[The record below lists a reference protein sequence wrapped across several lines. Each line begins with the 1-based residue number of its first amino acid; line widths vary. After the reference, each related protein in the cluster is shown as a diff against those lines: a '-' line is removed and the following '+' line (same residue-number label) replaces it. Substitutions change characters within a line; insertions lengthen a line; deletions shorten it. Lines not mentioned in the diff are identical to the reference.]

1 MGVGYMVEEAL
12 LLSQQGSDL
21 IHTKGCVFSVLIFDI
36 FQFLL
41 LGFVPNFCW
50 NISFELIK
58 SVNVCV
64 ILRTV
69 RVQRKHSIEAIV
81 IFVTV

>member
-1 MGVGYMVEEAL
+1 MGVSYMVEEAL

-41 LGFVPNFCW
+41 LGFVPNFC
-50 NISFELIK
+50 
-58 SVNVCV
+58 
-64 ILRTV
+64 
-69 RVQRKHSIEAIV
+69 
-81 IFVTV
+81 

>member
-21 IHTKGCVFSVLIFDI
+21 IRMKGCVFSVLIFDI

-41 LGFVPNFCW
+41 LGFVPNFC
-50 NISFELIK
+50 
-58 SVNVCV
+58 
-64 ILRTV
+64 
-69 RVQRKHSIEAIV
+69 
-81 IFVTV
+81 